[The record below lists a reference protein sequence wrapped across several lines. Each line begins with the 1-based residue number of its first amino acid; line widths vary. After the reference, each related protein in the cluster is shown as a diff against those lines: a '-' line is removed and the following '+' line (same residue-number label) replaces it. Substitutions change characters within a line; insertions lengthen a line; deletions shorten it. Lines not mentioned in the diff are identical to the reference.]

1 MLSNYEAAMA
11 ILKHYGAS
19 KQELPAV
26 QELAEL
32 TVLLTKR
39 PEQRGEEY
47 RENLIDEI
55 ADATIMIEQI
65 KMMHGIE
72 NRDVSARISYKLYRQ
87 MCRITQKESEGLD
100 HV

>member
-1 MLSNYEAAMA
+1 MLSNYEAAME
-11 ILKHYGAS
+11 ILKHYGAG
-19 KQELPAV
+19 KQELQAV

-55 ADATIMIEQI
+55 ADATIMIEQV
-65 KMMHGIE
+65 KMMHGID
-72 NRDVSARISYKLYRQ
+72 NKDVSARISYKLYRQ
-87 MCRITQKESEGLD
+87 MCRIEQEVKDDAE
-100 HV
+100 H

>member
-19 KQELPAV
+19 KQELQAV

-39 PEQRGEEY
+39 PEQRGDEY
-47 RENLIDEI
+47 RDNLIDEI
-55 ADATIMIEQI
+55 ADATIMIEQV

-72 NRDVSARISYKLYRQ
+72 QAEVSARISYKLHRQ
-87 MCRITQKESEGLD
+87 LKRIEQEVGENAGTD
-100 HV
+100 

>member
-1 MLSNYEAAMA
+1 MSNYEAAMK
-11 ILKHYGAS
+11 ILQHYGAG
-19 KQELPAV
+19 KQELQAV

-55 ADATIMIEQI
+55 ADATIMIEQV

-72 NRDVSARISYKLYRQ
+72 QAEVSARISFNLYRQ
-87 MCRITQKESEGLD
+87 MCRIEQEAEQDET
-100 HV
+100 